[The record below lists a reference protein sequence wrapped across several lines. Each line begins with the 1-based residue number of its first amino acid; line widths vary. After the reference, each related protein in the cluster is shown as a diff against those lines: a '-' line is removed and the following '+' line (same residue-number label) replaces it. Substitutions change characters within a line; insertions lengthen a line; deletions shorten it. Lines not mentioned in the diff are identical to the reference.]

1 MQYTT
6 NLLSNI
12 KDILISELSGFYT
25 QNESVQLINS
35 LIHYFTGLSRVQQ
48 ALKKDYRLSESEI
61 LKLHFAVKRLKK
73 FEPLEYIT
81 NECEFHDLTLTVT
94 KDVLIPRPETEELV
108 NIIAKEMGV
117 NEAILDIG
125 TGSGAIALALKN
137 KFPLS
142 SVTAV
147 DISDSAIQIAKKN
160 AKKYNLNIDFICEDI
175 LASRTILENKKFDKI
190 ISNPPYVT
198 ISEKEQMKPNV
209 LDWEPEKALFVPDN
223 NPLIFYQHILDFAEI
238 HLSKNGKVYFEIN
251 ENMGNQI
258 HELMHCYGYH
268 KTTILKDFRG
278 KYRFAIGKK

>member
-6 NLLSNI
+6 NLLRTI
-12 KDILISELSGFYT
+12 KEILISELTEFYN

-35 LIHYFTGLSRVQQ
+35 LIKNITGLSRVQQ
-48 ALKKDYRLSESEI
+48 ALNKDYRLSESEI
-61 LKLHFAVKRLKK
+61 LKLHFAVKRLKD

-108 NIIAKEMGV
+108 NIIANDMKG
-117 NEAILDIG
+117 NETLLDIG

-142 SVTAV
+142 VVTAV
-147 DISDSAIQIAKKN
+147 DISDSAIQTAKKN
-160 AKKYNLNIDFICEDI
+160 AKKHNLNIDFICADI
-175 LASRTILENKKFDKI
+175 LTSKTILENKKFDKI
-190 ISNPPYVT
+190 ISNPPYIT
-198 ISEKEQMKPNV
+198 TNEKEQMKPNV
-209 LDWEPEKALFVPDN
+209 LNWEPEIALFVPNN
-223 NPLIFYQHILDFAEI
+223 NPLLFYQHILEFAEI

-251 ENMGNQI
+251 ENMVDKM
-258 HELMHCYGYH
+258 HELMHRYGYH
-268 KTTILKDFRG
+268 KIKILKDFRD